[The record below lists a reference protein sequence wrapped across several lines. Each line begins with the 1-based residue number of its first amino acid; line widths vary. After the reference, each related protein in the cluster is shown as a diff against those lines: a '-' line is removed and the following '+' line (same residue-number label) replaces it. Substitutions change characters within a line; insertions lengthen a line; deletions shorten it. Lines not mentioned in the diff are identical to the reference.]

1 MSTIGTDEFTIIII
15 DDDLP
20 AVQSEIDEV
29 KRYLNGKGI
38 TNVKILTYNSGEDIE
53 GILAASTPDMIL
65 VDKSLREED
74 DGLKVVEKAREHS
87 TLIDILLYSAKGFEL
102 KDYQEMTHY
111 TSIQIY
117 DDKTFSDQ
125 AKTLIDRN
133 LSKWDDIIF
142 LRGVVIS
149 RIIEIELKINEIF
162 ANYFKITDER
172 KEHFNDLILENSSQ
186 SIQGKKLALRAILG
200 INGLDSMWEGI
211 SGKLGNLQEHRNRL
225 AHCKPCK
232 QDGKIV
238 LITMGTPKKYDK
250 STMVQ
255 LFADIKD
262 VDSKLGEISEKLNSA
277 IQQQTSMQ
285 NSGSS

>member
-1 MSTIGTDEFTIIII
+1 MSTIGTDEFTIILI

-38 TNVKILTYNSGEDIE
+38 TNVKILAYNSGDDIE
-53 GILAASTPDMIL
+53 KILSASTPDMVL

-74 DGLKVVEKAREHS
+74 DGLKVVEKARDHS
-87 TLIDILLYSAKGFEL
+87 PLIDILLYSAKGFEL
-102 KDYQEMTHY
+102 KDYQEMSHY

-117 DDKTFSDQ
+117 DDKTFSDR

-133 LSKWDDIIF
+133 FSKWDDIIF
-142 LRGVVIS
+142 LRGIVIS

-162 ANYFKITDER
+162 ANYFKITQDR
-172 KEHFNDLILENSSQ
+172 KEHFNDLILENTSQ

-200 INGLDSMWEGI
+200 INGLSALWEGI
-211 SGKLGNLQEHRNRL
+211 STKLGKLQEHRNRL

-232 QDGKIV
+232 QDGKVV
-238 LITMGTPKKYDK
+238 LITMGTPMKYDK
-250 STMVQ
+250 STMIQ
-255 LFADIKD
+255 LFADIKE
-262 VDSKLGEISEKLNSA
+262 VDSKLNEISQKLNSIVPA
-277 IQQQTSMQ
+277 T
-285 NSGSS
+285 GT